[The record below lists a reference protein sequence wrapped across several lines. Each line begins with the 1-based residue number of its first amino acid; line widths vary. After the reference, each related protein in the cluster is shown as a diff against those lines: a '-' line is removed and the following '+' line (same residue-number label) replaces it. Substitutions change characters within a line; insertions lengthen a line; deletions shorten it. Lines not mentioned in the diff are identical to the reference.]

1 MNHIE
6 THSNIEAASENFW
19 TEGGQLKSTLIFISV
34 PSIILGVVMVLGI
47 PLPKFVLYGI
57 AGFFGLQ
64 MFLRSFSNPE
74 FLMIAFIVYIPFSKQ
89 IVIPIAPGIN
99 GTNML
104 IMMLIIS
111 LVSISAKNGKPI
123 FTRYPNTKL
132 VKFFAFISC
141 FSILTLMAS
150 DGGFSYLIEDI
161 LPQVKGWV
169 EQFLIFFLFI
179 NLIQSNGM
187 ARRLVI
193 YLMVGTSVALLFG
206 VQETL
211 DKMGLASIEKSR
223 VLGPQLQPNDFG
235 AFLVYNSAPFLAIFL
250 VFFKSWKA
258 WLMTPYFL
266 VMLKVLLSTFS
277 RGALLA
283 FGAAIFVGSFVKGKK
298 FVISG
303 GIIGIIAIILL
314 PELVPTSLRDRFGL
328 SETEEIKEERL
339 DSSSETRLV
348 LWKAAISMSLESPI
362 LGKGFKNFNRM
373 KSNYTEVDVREG
385 DTHNMYLWI
394 SSQMGIPALLLFLFI
409 LYRFYK
415 TSTDIFLKHPDKFTK
430 AIGLGG
436 ASMVAGVMVVNMF
449 GSRMIGI
456 DVCGYVW
463 IYFAIVSR
471 LVSEVTSD
479 EQTIKP

>member
-1 MNHIE
+1 MNHID
-6 THSNIEAASENFW
+6 THPDIEAAPESFW
-19 TEGGQLKSTLIFISV
+19 SEGGQLKSTLIFIFV
-34 PSIILGVVMVLGI
+34 PAVILGAVIGLGI
-47 PLPKFVLYGI
+47 PLPKWALYGI
-57 AGFFGLQ
+57 AGFFGLR
-64 MFLRSFSNPE
+64 MFLRSFTNPE

-89 IVIPIAPGIN
+89 IVIPLAPGLN

-104 IMMLIIS
+104 LMMLIIS

-123 FTRYPNTKL
+123 FTQYPNTKL
-132 VKFFAFISC
+132 VKYFAIVSCIS
-141 FSILTLMAS
+141 IITLMFS
-150 DGGFSYLIEDI
+150 DGGVSYLREDI
-161 LPQVKGWV
+161 LPQVKGWI

-193 YLMVGTSVALLFG
+193 YLMVGTSIALLYG

-223 VLGPQLQPNDFG
+223 VLGPQLQPNDYG
-235 AFLVYNSAPFLAIFL
+235 AFLVYNSAPFLAMLL
-250 VFFKSWKA
+250 VFFKDWKA

-266 VMLKVLLSTFS
+266 ITLKVLLSTFS

-283 FGAAIFVGSFVKGKK
+283 LGASVFVGSFVKGKK
-298 FVISG
+298 FIISG

-314 PELVPTSLRDRFGL
+314 PELIPTSLKDRFGL
-328 SETEEIKEERL
+328 SDTTEIKEEKL

-348 LWKAAISMSLESPI
+348 LWKAAVAMTLESPV

-373 KSNYTEVDVREG
+373 KGDYTEVYVREG

-394 SSQMGIPALLLFLFI
+394 SSQMGLPALFLFLFI

-415 TSTDIFLKHPDKFTK
+415 TGTDIFLKHPDKFTK
-430 AIGLGG
+430 AVGLGG
-436 ASMVAGVMVVNMF
+436 ASMVAGIMVVNMF

-456 DVCGYVW
+456 DVCGYIW

-471 LVSEVTSD
+471 LVSEVIND
-479 EQTIKP
+479 EQTA

>member
-1 MNHIE
+1 MSHID
-6 THSNIEAASENFW
+6 THQDTKAAPENFW
-19 TEGGQLKSTLIFISV
+19 SEGGQLKSTLIFISV
-34 PSIILGVVMVLGI
+34 PAIILGVVMVLGI
-47 PLPKFVLYGI
+47 PLPKWALYGI
-57 AGFFGLQ
+57 AGFFGLR

-132 VKFFAFISC
+132 VKIFTFISS

-150 DGGFSYLIEDI
+150 DGGISYLIEDI
-161 LPQVKGWV
+161 LPQVKGWL

-179 NLIQSNGM
+179 NLIQSSGM
-187 ARRLVI
+187 AKRVVI

-223 VLGPQLQPNDFG
+223 VLGPQLQPNDYG

-298 FVISG
+298 FIISG
-303 GIIGIIAIILL
+303 SIIGIIAIIFL

-328 SETEEIKEERL
+328 SETDEIKEEKL
-339 DSSSETRLV
+339 DASSETRLI

-430 AIGLGG
+430 AVGLGG

-479 EQTIKP
+479 VQTNKP